1 MISKQCRMI
10 KDWRRVYKDLEE
22 TADTCKKR
30 QEELEGEV
38 TSLREE
44 LDEVTALRAE
54 LAQVQD
60 QLASKEYVLTMKEAD
75 VASKERELTVQN
87 AELVRKQEELDR
99 ERGELAKAR
108 TEIAEATRRSSE
120 MEKVAAETRAAL
132 DRSEEVRRYMMTSGV
147 REIVAKIFASDDFVY
162 EVAGLVPKI
171 QTTGRVELLREL
183 QEEYFPG
190 KDIKDLPGYVE
201 NAVDISNAAFA
212 EIQKGPKE
220 CKILDELAARP
231 EMGVEEIEALQMRKR
246 HRSSEN

>member
-1 MISKQCRMI
+1 MYI
-10 KDWRRVYKDLEE
+10 YKDLEE

-132 DRSEEVRRYMMTSGV
+132 DRSEKVRRYMMTSGV
-147 REIVAKIFASDDFVY
+147 REIEAKVFASDDYVY
-162 EVAGLVPKI
+162 EVAGLVPKL
-171 QTTGRVELLREL
+171 QATGRVELLREL
-183 QEEYFPG
+183 QGEYFPG
-190 KDIKDLPGYVE
+190 KDIY
-201 NAVDISNAAFA
+201 I
-212 EIQKGPKE
+212 
-220 CKILDELAARP
+220 
-231 EMGVEEIEALQMRKR
+231 
-246 HRSSEN
+246 